1 MAEPLL
7 LSQEDFERS
16 FAFAPRA
23 AVCLL
28 VRDAAGGVLLARR
41 AAGMAMAGVWHLPG
55 AFLLRN
61 EALEGCAARVARKE
75 LGVGL
80 RTIELFGVYEDRDLD
95 PRGHVL
101 DLVYAAALDGEPR
114 ETAETGGAQFFRQ
127 VPEGVAFGHDRV
139 LRAALG
145 RTPAEGL

>member
-1 MAEPLL
+1 MPPPLF
-7 LSQEDFERS
+7 LSPDDFARS
-16 FAFAPRA
+16 FELAPRA

-28 VRDAAGGVLLARR
+28 VRDADGGVLLARR

-61 EALEGCAARVARKE
+61 ETLAACAARVAWKE
-75 LGVGL
+75 LGIGL
-80 RTIELFGVYEDRDLD
+80 VRTEPFGVYEDLDLD

-101 DLVYAAALDGEPR
+101 DVVVAATLDGAPR
-114 ETAETGGAQFFRQ
+114 ETAETGGIEFFRE

-139 LRAALG
+139 LRAAG
-145 RTPAEGL
+145 VGL